1 MLIESISLFTSI
13 LNCPYLF
20 QADDKCRT
28 GCVDMR
34 GPLTNF
40 SGHVCETMAFI
51 CSVYAVWNNPQ
62 SVT

>member
-20 QADDKCRT
+20 QADDKCST

-51 CSVYAVWNNPQ
+51 CSVE
-62 SVT
+62 